1 MADKRIPSLLLVEDD
16 ENLAFILREN
26 LEIKGFAVQVI
37 TTGNEGLKAWQNGSY
52 DAIIL
57 DVMLPELDGF
67 SLAREIRKKDQHIP
81 IVFLTARSMKD
92 DKLKGFRAGA
102 DDYITKPFSSE
113 ELVMRLKAILRR
125 SKNNPPETEEQHV
138 YLIGNSVFDYKERKI
153 ISGNIQQ
160 RLSTK
165 DSELL
170 KLFCEHKNK
179 LVKRE
184 TALQQIWGNDDYFSS
199 RSMDV
204 FIVRLRKYL
213 KNDPSIELQNIHG
226 TGFKLVG

>member
-1 MADKRIPSLLLVEDD
+1 MNNQLPSLLLIEDD
-16 ENLAFILREN
+16 ENLAFILKEN
-26 LEIKGFAVQVI
+26 LEVKGFAVNLFHS
-37 TTGNEGLKAWQNGSY
+37 GNDGLDAWRKRKF
-52 DAIIL
+52 DACIL

-67 SLAREIRKKDQHIP
+67 SVAKEIRKKDQQLP
-81 IVFLTARSMKD
+81 IIFLTARSMKD

-113 ELVMRLKAILRR
+113 ELVLRLKAILRR
-125 SKNNPPETEEQHV
+125 VQSNMPESEEQHV
-138 YLIGNSVFDYKERKI
+138 YLLGNSVFDYMERKI
-153 ISGNIQQ
+153 ISGNVQQ
-160 RLSTK
+160 RISSK

-170 KLFCEHKNK
+170 RLFCENKNK

-184 TALQQIWGNDDYFSS
+184 IALQKIWGNDDYFSS

-213 KNDPSIELQNIHG
+213 RHDPSVELQNIHG